1 MSHFCFSFSSGFL
14 PCLLMPPSKTL
25 PLHRA
30 LVCDATLSLNKF
42 VNSNQTAEDIAEL
55 ADSLLT
61 SATAYLAGKLT
72 EGILKDKLP
81 KSIED
86 KIKQEINSITSDLAN
101 AAVSVAKTGI
111 DKMKKSDSDIT
122 KNWTRIEGYGRGPTF
137 AEAMKKGV
145 QKTNEKYGIK

>member
-1 MSHFCFSFSSGFL
+1 MAEEF
-14 PCLLMPPSKTL
+14 KTQIS
-25 PLHRA
+25 
-30 LVCDATLSLNKF
+30 DA
-42 VNSNQTAEDIAEL
+42 
-55 ADSLLT
+55 
-61 SATAYLAGKLT
+61 AG
-72 EGILKDKLP
+72 
-81 KSIED
+81 
-86 KIKQEINSITSDLAN
+86 DLAS